1 MTEMPIATTAGPL
14 WERQATETARQ
25 FGFFRVYRDLPTL
38 ERSLAKVAERLEC
51 SAQYVQR
58 LSSRNRW
65 VERVDAFDL
74 EQDRVEQSQRGRRI
88 HEMQKRQ
95 AAISETAL
103 EKVREG
109 LASLDPQSLRPNEIA
124 RLLEVAS
131 RAERVARGVLP
142 DEPLAHQPGQVLRA
156 DAIRALLKAE
166 GLLPG

>member
-1 MTEMPIATTAGPL
+1 MTKVPTSVTVVA
-14 WERQATETARQ
+14 WERQPTETARQ

-38 ERSLAKVAERLEC
+38 ERSLAKVAERLGC

-65 VERVDAFDL
+65 IERVDAFDA
-74 EQDRVEQSQRGRRI
+74 EQDRLEQVQRWRRI
-88 HEMQKRQ
+88 QEMQKRQ
-95 AAISETAL
+95 AEISETAL

-109 LASLDPQSLRPNEIA
+109 LANLDPHSLRPNDLA

-131 RAERVARGVLP
+131 RTERVARGVLP
-142 DEPLAHQPGQVLRA
+142 DDPPVVEPGRVFRA

-166 GLLPG
+166 GLIRG